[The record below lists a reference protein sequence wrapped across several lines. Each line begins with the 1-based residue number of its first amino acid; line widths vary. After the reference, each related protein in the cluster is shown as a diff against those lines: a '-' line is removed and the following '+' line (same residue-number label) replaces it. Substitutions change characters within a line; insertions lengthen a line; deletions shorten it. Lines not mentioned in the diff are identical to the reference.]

1 MNISDSK
8 KTKHT
13 LVVPVILPEQ
23 LTGQIPERYS
33 KSQAW
38 KTHLTGILAKKVT
51 ENDVISAIKKS
62 TTSKISDAPDQP
74 DPANGIPVT
83 ITSDFNFAMFNR
95 RIIKREVGESLRA
108 KLRLEDLL
116 LACERTLRKPL
127 KEGAK

>member
-1 MNISDSK
+1 MNTSDSK
-8 KTKHT
+8 QTKFT
-13 LVVPVILPEQ
+13 LVVPVVLPAQ

-38 KTHLTGILAKKVT
+38 RTHLTGILAKKVT
-51 ENDVISAIKKS
+51 ESDVISAIKKS
-62 TTSKISDAPDQP
+62 TASKISDGPEQP

-83 ITSDFNFAMFNR
+83 ITSDFNLGLFNR
-95 RIIKREVGESLRA
+95 NVIKREIGNALRA
-108 KLRLEDLL
+108 RVRIEDLL